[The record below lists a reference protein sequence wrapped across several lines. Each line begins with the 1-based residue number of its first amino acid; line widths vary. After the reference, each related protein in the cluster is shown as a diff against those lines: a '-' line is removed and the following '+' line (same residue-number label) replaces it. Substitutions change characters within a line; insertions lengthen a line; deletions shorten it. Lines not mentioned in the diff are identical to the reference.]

1 MESAKECV
9 TTHGPNVLALKI
21 DCAQTDGPKRYR
33 TNFVRFCRGVYLLL
47 GRLTVKLVRA
57 TGSADL
63 GRSSSVLVLSLK
75 TDVDEVFID
84 TLYGYELVDLNALF
98 ADKEQGYYS
107 LASLFTSVVTFLSF
121 IFLRV
126 AWRVRYLCILTGG

>member
-1 MESAKECV
+1 M
-9 TTHGPNVLALKI
+9 
-21 DCAQTDGPKRYR
+21 
-33 TNFVRFCRGVYLLL
+33 L

-84 TLYGYELVDLNALF
+84 TSFGYE
-98 ADKEQGYYS
+98 
-107 LASLFTSVVTFLSF
+107 
-121 IFLRV
+121 
-126 AWRVRYLCILTGG
+126 

>member
-1 MESAKECV
+1 MRRRHIVK
-9 TTHGPNVLALKI
+9 
-21 DCAQTDGPKRYR
+21 CAG
-33 TNFVRFCRGVYLLL
+33 
-47 GRLTVKLVRA
+47 A
-57 TGSADL
+57 SGSADL

-84 TLYGYELVDLNALF
+84 TLLGYELVDLNALF

-107 LASLFTSVVTFLSF
+107 LASLFTLVATFLSF